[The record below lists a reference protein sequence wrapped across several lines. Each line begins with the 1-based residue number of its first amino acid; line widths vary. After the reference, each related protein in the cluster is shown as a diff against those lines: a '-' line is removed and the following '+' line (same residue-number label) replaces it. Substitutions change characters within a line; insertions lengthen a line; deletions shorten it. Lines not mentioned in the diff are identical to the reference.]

1 MSLSHHLASVRRPVE
16 RKPPLAMLVGF
27 APFAVFAL
35 LSNLSQ
41 DLALWAAFAT
51 AFAVGIRDFAHE
63 KLLRILDVG
72 SAALF
77 GVLALYA
84 GFIQPS
90 LTIEMVRLVVD
101 GGLCVIAFL
110 SIVLRNPLTL
120 QYAREQVP
128 KEFWNSRRFVGSNYG
143 LTALWMLAFAAMATI
158 DALSNIDKK
167 LPLTLDAALVL
178 LVLLLA
184 IAFTAR
190 YPAWLRANIVRPDLR
205 ANAAGDKGLSQA
217 RAPG

>member
-1 MSLSHHLASVRRPVE
+1 MSLSHHLASVRRRAE
-16 RKPPLAMLVGF
+16 RKPPLSMLVGF
-27 APFAVFAL
+27 APFAVFAV

-41 DLALWAAFAT
+41 DLALWIAFAT
-51 AFAVGIRDFAHE
+51 AFSVGIRDFAQE

-77 GVLALYA
+77 GLLALYA
-84 GFIQPS
+84 GFIQPG

-110 SIVLRNPLTL
+110 SIILRNPLTL

-128 KEFWNSRRFVGSNYG
+128 KEFWDTRRFVGSNYG
-143 LTALWMLAFAAMATI
+143 LTALWMFAFAAMATI

-190 YPAWLRANIVRPDLR
+190 YPAWLRANIVRSDMRVR
-205 ANAAGDKGLSQA
+205 ATADKGLSRA